1 MALVGNDAA
10 WTQILREQVTILG
23 TDVACKLN
31 VRFKEHL
38 IAFMFHQYFAAF
50 LAYGLSCGRS
60 RIRW

>member
-31 VRFKEHL
+31 VRQLNDYILYFKAIEYL
-38 IAFMFHQYFAAF
+38 VFSS
-50 LAYGLSCGRS
+50 LV
-60 RIRW
+60 